1 LPCLIESLEQAFSWV
16 GLKPCQA
23 RLGFLIMQGHGIM
36 CTPKPLQEKKKCAA
50 KRWWTKLV
58 SPKWSKASTL
68 WKELYYSQIFFFRPG
83 RTAPGVGR
91 GGQRGPIRRRQRHV
105 LFGNVRLPP
114 VLHFSRQFLS
124 PPAVPAP
131 GIPLPWSASPP
142 TASQTRRRSKRPH
155 LGLNPH
161 VRRRLASP
169 SIFSTLSSS
178 LSFHPSSG
186 FFFCSVLFCS
196 ALSVVCRPQLEA
208 SGVQTGSRF
217 AGGGA
222 RQVGAAD
229 LDFVFV

>member
-1 LPCLIESLEQAFSWV
+1 VYAKAV
-16 GLKPCQA
+16 A
-23 RLGFLIMQGHGIM
+23 R
-36 CTPKPLQEKKKCAA
+36 KKKCAA

-131 GIPLPWSASPP
+131 GIPPPWSASPP